1 MIAMIFLINN
11 ESYQRIESFFIRYYY
26 ILKA

>member
-1 MIAMIFLINN
+1 MTAMIFPINN
-11 ESYQRIESFFIRYYY
+11 ESYQRIESFFICYYY